1 MKLISFLFIITFT
14 HFASIAQVTR
24 INEVLIHSPSLE
36 GNLLKDSADKY
47 VTVYLPPSYYTD
59 NNRRYPVVYYL
70 HGNRS
75 STGPQNIISLFGQA
89 TLPLMDSLIEEK
101 IIREMIVVQPDGRH
115 RYGGCQYANSSV
127 SGNWADFITKD
138 LVEYIDK
145 NYRTLSRPDSRGL
158 VGSSMGGRGALDIAL
173 KFPGVY
179 GVVYAMF
186 PGQMGFQ
193 KFPRESDKEIWRELI
208 LSNDPHPTKGY
219 LIRALG
225 FSVAFSPNPNSP
237 SYYTDFP
244 MSLNGDS
251 MKVNEKVIQR
261 WAEFDPI
268 EIAAKNADPLL
279 KLNALY
285 FDCGFSDR
293 GLKAVRLFA
302 SILSDQNIPHVFEQ
316 YEGGHGDPGAK
327 RMKSRVL
334 PVLSENLVFE

>member
-14 HFASIAQVTR
+14 HFASIAQETR

-36 GNLLKDSADKY
+36 GNILKDSADKY
-47 VTVYLPPSYYTD
+47 VAVYLPPSYYTD

-70 HGNRS
+70 HGNRG
-75 STGPQNIISLFGQA
+75 STRPRNIMSLFGQA
-89 TLPLMDSLIEEK
+89 TLPLMDSLIGGK
-101 IIREMIVVQPDGRH
+101 IIKEMIVVQADGRH

-127 SGNWADFITKD
+127 SGNWADFFTKD
-138 LVEYIDK
+138 LIEYIDN
-145 NYRTLSRPDSRGL
+145 NYRTLSRPKSRGL

-193 KFPRESDKEIWRELI
+193 KFPRDRDKDVWRELI
-208 LSNDPHPTKGY
+208 MSNNPNPTKGS
-219 LIRALG
+219 LKRALG

-237 SYYTDFP
+237 PYFADFP
-244 MSLNGDS
+244 MSLDGDS
-251 MKVNEKVIQR
+251 MNINEEVIRR

-268 EIAAKNADPLL
+268 ETAIENADPLL

-302 SILSDQNIPHVFEQ
+302 SILAEKSIPHVFEQ

-334 PVLSENLVFE
+334 PVFSQRLAFE